1 MVGPDLRV
9 SELSRNGYQRQR
21 GSLRRHSASKKK
33 ASSHKH
39 PGTQKSTNEGGG
51 DPHRRQHTGVRREGK
66 YRHYGGGWGGAIAW
80 PTAHAIEET
89 PQQARTQL
97 GGNYDVPEMSAKV
110 QSWCV
115 FAGAARDRERRERGA
130 ELRGTVLLRRATG
143 STAEGSR
150 HQLLQQVMVL
160 LTSKKERVIDNPV
173 WCATVAG
180 KAHVEPESHVDGR
193 QPASTRAMG
202 TTSGAWY
209 GHKHEPQHA
218 RSKP

>member
-80 PTAHAIEET
+80 PTAHAIEEA
-89 PQQARTQL
+89 PQQ
-97 GGNYDVPEMSAKV
+97 
-110 QSWCV
+110 
-115 FAGAARDRERRERGA
+115 
-130 ELRGTVLLRRATG
+130 
-143 STAEGSR
+143 STHPTKG
-150 HQLLQQVMVL
+150 
-160 LTSKKERVIDNPV
+160 
-173 WCATVAG
+173 
-180 KAHVEPESHVDGR
+180 
-193 QPASTRAMG
+193 
-202 TTSGAWY
+202 
-209 GHKHEPQHA
+209 
-218 RSKP
+218 